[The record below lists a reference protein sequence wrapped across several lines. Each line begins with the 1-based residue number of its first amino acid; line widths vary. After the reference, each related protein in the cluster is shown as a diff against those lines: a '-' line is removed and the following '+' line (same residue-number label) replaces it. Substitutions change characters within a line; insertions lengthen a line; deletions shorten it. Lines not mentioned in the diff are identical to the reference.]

1 MKNIKVVELGK
12 YTMPKLHENKQ
23 SNWVE
28 FGDNNSYYD
37 TLLEAK
43 DSATNSALINGISNM
58 IYGKGISATD
68 ASRRPEQYAAMISLF
83 GEDTMRMICSDYY
96 TLGQAAFQIIY
107 NGDHSKIVQVEHI
120 PIQHLAPEKCND
132 EDVIEAY
139 YYSDNWADITQ
150 GSEPTRI
157 PSFGTSK
164 EGLEILVVKPYK
176 SGFYYFSPVEYQS
189 GIDYAFVEIELS
201 KFHLNNIHNRFS
213 ANMIINFNNGVP
225 EPEEQTL
232 IEGKIK
238 SKYTGSEGEGIVV
251 SFNDDNTKAA
261 TIETPQLNDAH
272 NQYQFIAE
280 EAARKLMVSHKVT
293 SPLLFGLTAN
303 GGLGSNADEIKM
315 ASLLFDNTVIKPMQ
329 RVILEAVNKILAFN
343 DVSLNTFFVTSQPLD
358 FTEMSIESVASDE
371 IQEQTGVESGDV
383 SVEPSVVTDDLLQK
397 EASYNG
403 AQIASALEIMEAVSL
418 GALTEDQAV
427 TFLIQMLQFDPTV
440 ARALF
445 TGNAGSIIMN
455 MRSKVKKTDNDTG
468 DKDQDFDDDEML
480 NALMGEYVDDEWEFV
495 DGREVSEDNES
506 IEDWAAKSIELK
518 KTTIQKLADIITSK
532 PSRESQ
538 LDKSVY
544 KVRYSYEE
552 KYSSGNSRK
561 FCSAMTRRNQNGV
574 VYRLEDIDKATRAG
588 VNKSFGHKGQPYD
601 LFKYKGGVQCG
612 HFWQEN
618 LYRLKK
624 KTNGEYVED
633 KALSSSEEVASIPKS
648 YQPTP
653 RGSKEAKIVP
663 RDMPNSGHHPSY
675 KKK

>member
-1 MKNIKVVELGK
+1 MRNIKVVELGK
-12 YTMPKLHENKQ
+12 YTMPKLHESKQ

-68 ASRRPEQYAAMISLF
+68 AARRPEQYAAMISLF

-120 PIQHLAPEKCND
+120 PIQHLAPEKCNED
-132 EDVIEAY
+132 DVIEAY
-139 YYSDNWADITQ
+139 YYSDNWADITKA
-150 GSEPTRI
+150 SDPTRI
-157 PSFGTSK
+157 PAFGTSK

-225 EPEEQTL
+225 DPEEQTL

-280 EAARKLMVSHKVT
+280 EAARKLMVSHKVS

-303 GGLGSNADEIKM
+303 GGLGSNSDEIKM

-343 DVSLNTFFVTSQPLD
+343 DVSLKTFFVTSQPLE
-358 FTEMSIESVASDE
+358 FTALDVEDLTDE
-371 IQEQTGVESGDV
+371 EAQDNTGVEMS
-383 SVEPSVVTDDLLQK
+383 S
-397 EASYNG
+397 
-403 AQIASALEIMEAVSL
+403 
-418 GALTEDQAV
+418 
-427 TFLIQMLQFDPTV
+427 
-440 ARALF
+440 
-445 TGNAGSIIMN
+445 
-455 MRSKVKKTDNDTG
+455 
-468 DKDQDFDDDEML
+468 DQDFDDDEML
-480 NALMGEYVDDEWEFV
+480 NALMGEYVDDEWDFV

-561 FCSAMTRRNQNGV
+561 FCSAMTSRNQNGV

-633 KALSSSEEVASIPKS
+633 KALSSSEEVASIPES
-648 YQPTP
+648 YQPRPT
-653 RGSKEAKIVP
+653 GSKEAKIAP
-663 RDMPNSGHHPSY
+663 KDMPNNGHHPSY

>member
-1 MKNIKVVELGK
+1 MRNIKVVELGK
-12 YTMPKLHENKQ
+12 YTMPKLHESKQ

-68 ASRRPEQYAAMISLF
+68 AARRPEQYAAMISLF

-107 NGDHSKIVQVEHI
+107 NGDHSKIVQIEHI
-120 PIQHLAPEKCND
+120 PIQHLAPEKCNE

-139 YYSDNWADITQ
+139 YYSDNWADITKA
-150 GSEPTRI
+150 SEPTRI
-157 PSFGTSK
+157 PAFRTSK

-225 EPEEQTL
+225 DPEEQTL

-280 EAARKLMVSHKVT
+280 EAARKLMVSHKVS

-343 DVSLNTFFVTSQPLD
+343 DVSLKTFFVTSQPLE
-358 FTEMSIESVASDE
+358 FTALDVEDLTDE
-371 IQEQTGVESGDV
+371 EAQDNTGVEMS
-383 SVEPSVVTDDLLQK
+383 S
-397 EASYNG
+397 
-403 AQIASALEIMEAVSL
+403 
-418 GALTEDQAV
+418 
-427 TFLIQMLQFDPTV
+427 
-440 ARALF
+440 
-445 TGNAGSIIMN
+445 
-455 MRSKVKKTDNDTG
+455 
-468 DKDQDFDDDEML
+468 DQDFDDDEML
-480 NALMGEYVDDEWEFV
+480 NSLMGEYVDDEWDFV

-561 FCSAMTRRNQNGV
+561 FCSAMTSRNQNGV

-648 YQPTP
+648 YQPRPT
-653 RGSKEAKIVP
+653 GSKEAKIAP
-663 RDMPNSGHHPSY
+663 KDMPNNGHHPSY

>member
-12 YTMPKLHENKQ
+12 YTMPKLRENKQ
-23 SNWVE
+23 SKWVE
-28 FGDNNSYYD
+28 FGDNNSYYN
-37 TLLEAK
+37 TLLKAK
-43 DSATNSALINGISNM
+43 YSATNSALINGISNM

-68 ASRRPEQYAAMISLF
+68 ASRRPDQYAAMISLF

-107 NGDHSKIVQVEHI
+107 NGDHSKIVQVEHM
-120 PIQHLAPEKCND
+120 PIQHLAPEKCNE

-139 YYSDNWADITQ
+139 YYSDNWEDVSNA
-150 GSEPTRI
+150 SEPTRI
-157 PSFGTSK
+157 PAFGTSK

-225 EPEEQTL
+225 DPEEQTL

-293 SPLLFGLTAN
+293 SPLLFGLTGN

-329 RVILEAVNKILAFN
+329 RVILEAVNKILSFN
-343 DVSLNTFFVTSQPLD
+343 DVSLKTFFVTSQPLD
-358 FTEMSIESVASDE
+358 FTALDVEDLTDE
-371 IQEQTGVESGDV
+371 EAQDNTGVEM
-383 SVEPSVVTDDLLQK
+383 
-397 EASYNG
+397 
-403 AQIASALEIMEAVSL
+403 SAE
-418 GALTEDQAV
+418 
-427 TFLIQMLQFDPTV
+427 
-440 ARALF
+440 
-445 TGNAGSIIMN
+445 
-455 MRSKVKKTDNDTG
+455 K
-468 DKDQDFDDDEML
+468 DFDDVEML
-480 NALMGEYVDDEWEFV
+480 YALMGEYIDDEWDFV
-495 DGREVSEDNES
+495 DSREVSEENEAV
-506 IEDWAAKSIELK
+506 EDWAAKSIELK
-518 KTTIQKLADIITSK
+518 KTTLQKIADVITSK

-552 KYSSGNSRK
+552 KYASGKSRM
-561 FCSAMTRRNQNGV
+561 FCSAMTKRTANGV
-574 VYRLEDIDKATRAG
+574 VYRLEDIDKATRVG
-588 VNKSFGHKGQPYD
+588 VNRSFGHKGAAYD
-601 LFKYKGGVQCG
+601 LFKYKGGVNCG

-624 KTNGEYVED
+624 KTNGDYVED
-633 KALSSSEEVASIPKS
+633 KSLSSSQEVESIPKS
-648 YQPTP
+648 YQPKP
-653 RGSKEAKIVP
+653 RGRQDAKIAP
-663 RDMPNSGHHPSY
+663 KDMPNNGHHPSY
-675 KKK
+675 K